1 MRYRRLNH
9 AGTVIAIASGYDV
22 AVNDMSCLMN
32 RSAELRMRTVDIER
46 VRERGRMERRL
57 LIAWSEQEQEAKKKH
72 ALEPGHDCTFFG
84 GKALYLLR
92 QRLGNNP
99 PQFRLVMAGSAKS
112 ELLCLA

>member
-1 MRYRRLNH
+1 MNH

-57 LIAWSEQEQEAKKKH
+57 LIAWSEQEQEAKKKY
-72 ALEPGHDCTFFG
+72 ALEPGHD
-84 GKALYLLR
+84 
-92 QRLGNNP
+92 
-99 PQFRLVMAGSAKS
+99 
-112 ELLCLA
+112 